1 MAYQFYFSLALLIF
15 GTMLSCQESSTPQE
29 QEATPDPNQLLLDKG
44 QEITAATFTALGGQ
58 LQKALKEGGV
68 QHAIDYCN
76 VKALPITDSLSRL
89 HDALI
94 RRVSFKARNP
104 VNLPSTRE
112 IEVMQT
118 YQQAIQA
125 GETPVPMLQE
135 LGSNRVAYYAP
146 IIVQDLCLKCHG
158 EVGTD
163 IAEADYSVIKDFY
176 PKDKAVGFHAGDLRG
191 IWSIQLKKD
200 TPTPPAQNEQ

>member
-1 MAYQFYFSLALLIF
+1 MRYPLYFVLALLTFWTI
-15 GTMLSCQESSTPQE
+15 LSCQETATPAE
-29 QEATPDPNQLLLDKG
+29 EETTPDPNQLLLDKG

-68 QHAIDYCN
+68 QHAIEYCN
-76 VKALPITDSLSRL
+76 VKALPITDSLSHL
-89 HDALI
+89 HNALV

-104 VNLPSTRE
+104 VNLPSPRE
-112 IEVMQT
+112 IEIMQS
-118 YQQAIQA
+118 YQQTIQA
-125 GETPVPMLQE
+125 GETPAPVLQD
-135 LGSNRVAYYAP
+135 LSADRVAYYAP

-163 IAEADYSVIKDFY
+163 IAEADYSVIKEYY

-191 IWSIQLKKD
+191 IWSIQLKREGA
-200 TPTPPAQNEQ
+200 TPPAQNEQ